1 MNITCFVR
9 ATINKITL
17 KSLIGTFN
25 EHNRWKNTAYQ
36 MCPPFLY
43 DKLSKYSIIRS
54 IWFPHGLWNLLGY
67 IKAVNVVQSLA
78 LGDGCLLFFFLSQGA
93 LISLM
98 LIWCNNGKE
107 VSYRLLQTEPRLSI
121 CYLGRVRS
129 FLYLLGGNTRSLRGK
144 DWENRLLWQ
153 VQNIPIQCW
162 RGDFVF
168 LIKSFLHFPL
178 FKI

>member
-67 IKAVNVVQSLA
+67 IKAVNAVQSLA

-129 FLYLLGGNTRSLRGK
+129 FLYLLGKHTLPEGK
-144 DWENRLLWQ
+144 GLGKQTPLTSAEYSHTVLERRFCLPHQ
-153 VQNIPIQCW
+153 VI
-162 RGDFVF
+162 FTF
-168 LIKSFLHFPL
+168 SSF
-178 FKI
+178 